1 MVDILTQQ
9 FLRKIM
15 NTQPDGQM
23 RQKEKS
29 ETILPERILEN

>member
-9 FLRKIM
+9 FLRKYI
-15 NTQPDGQM
+15 NTQPDRQM
-23 RQKEKS
+23 TQKEKG